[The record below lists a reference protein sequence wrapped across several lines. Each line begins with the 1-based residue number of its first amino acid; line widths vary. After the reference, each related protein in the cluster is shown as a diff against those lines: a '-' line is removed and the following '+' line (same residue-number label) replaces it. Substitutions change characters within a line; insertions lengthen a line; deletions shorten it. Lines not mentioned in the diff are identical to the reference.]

1 MLFNSYAFIMVFLP
15 GALLGY
21 YVSGRINATS
31 AAAWLT
37 LCSLAFYAYW
47 NVVFVSMLLVSI
59 AFNFTMGQILLA
71 SSETGSQ
78 RRLNGLLAFGV
89 GVNLLP
95 LFYFKYLGTI
105 LAFAQTLTLVSPRF
119 DTSII
124 LPLGISFF
132 TFTQIGY
139 LVDCQ
144 QGEGRDLGIIRYG
157 LFVSFFPHLIAGP
170 LLHVREIGTQLLNPA
185 TFRLRAD
192 NFAFGATY
200 FIIGLSKKVV
210 FADQFADLVAIG
222 FQRPDHFALFDSW
235 LYALAYA
242 IQLYFDFSGYSDMAI
257 GLAAMFGIRFP
268 LNFNSPYKARSI
280 IDFWQRWHMTLTR
293 YLSLLLYNPLALAIT
308 RRRMRKKLPLY
319 GRGTPSAGAFLGMV
333 VVPIFFTMILA
344 GIWHGS
350 GLQFL
355 AFGLLHACYLAIN
368 HAWRGYRPPHPPSS
382 RAVAAVSVVWQV
394 LLTFVAVLVAQV
406 FFRANSAG
414 DALHLLAGMAGLHGV
429 EPLAVSVSVVGV
441 LDHLGGLGRF
451 LTQTHHIL
459 GFRTNASVPSL
470 VRVAACLAVIWALPN
485 SQRIMAL
492 IMPPDNQAE
501 RETQTMAPQPGTL
514 APAGV
519 AALAGVLFAADLLLL
534 QQTKVF
540 LYFQF

>member
-1 MLFNSYAFIMVFLP
+1 MLFNSYAFILVFLP

-21 YVSGRINATS
+21 SLCARIGATA

-37 LCSLAFYAYW
+37 LCSFGFYAYW
-47 NVVFVSMLLVSI
+47 NMAFVSMLLVSI
-59 AFNFTMGQILLA
+59 AFNFGMGRLLLA

-78 RRLNGLLAFGV
+78 RRLRGLLALGV
-89 GVNLLP
+89 GFNLLP

-105 LAFAQTLTLVSPRF
+105 LALAQTWTLVSPQF
-119 DTSII
+119 DTRII

-144 QGEGRDLGIIRYG
+144 QGEGRELGIVRYA

-170 LLHVREIGTQLLNPA
+170 LLHVREIGAQLLDPA

-210 FADQFADLVAIG
+210 FADQFADLVAAG

-235 LYALAYA
+235 LYVLAYA

-308 RRRMRKKLPLY
+308 RRRMRKGLPLY
-319 GRGTPSAGAFLGMV
+319 RRGSANAGAFLGMV
-333 VVPIFFTMILA
+333 VVPVFFTMTLA
-344 GIWHGS
+344 GVWHGS
-350 GLQFL
+350 GMQFL
-355 AFGLLHACYLAIN
+355 VFGLLHACYLAIN
-368 HAWRGYRPPHPPSS
+368 HAWRGYAPQPRPRP
-382 RAVAAVSVVWQV
+382 RALAAAIVAGQV

-414 DALHLLAGMAGLHGV
+414 DALDMLGGMAGLHGI
-429 EPLAVSVSVVGV
+429 EPLAVSVTVVNA

-451 LTQTHHIL
+451 LTERHHVL
-459 GFRTNASVPSL
+459 AFRTSAAVPSL
-470 VRVAACLAVIWALPN
+470 VRVAACLAVVWALPN
-485 SQRIMAL
+485 SQRIMGM
-492 IMPPDNQAE
+492 IMPPGNRGG
-501 RETQTMAPQPGTL
+501 RETQTMAPQPGAL
-514 APAGV
+514 APVGV
-519 AALAGVLFAADLLLL
+519 AALAGVMLAADLLLL

>member
-21 YVSGRINATS
+21 YVSGRINAT
-31 AAAWLT
+31 AAAGWLT
-37 LCSLAFYAYW
+37 LCSFGFYAYW
-47 NVVFVSMLLVSI
+47 NVVFVLMLLVSI
-59 AFNFTMGQILLA
+59 AFNFTMGQLLLA

-95 LFYFKYLGTI
+95 LFYFKYLGT
-105 LAFAQTLTLVSPRF
+105 LLTLAQTLTLVSQF
-119 DTSII
+119 DTTII

-144 QGEGRDLGIIRYG
+144 QGEGRDLGIIRYA

-200 FIIGLSKKVV
+200 FILGLSKKVL

-308 RRRMRKKLPLY
+308 RRRMRKGLPLY
-319 GRGTPSAGAFLGMV
+319 RRGTANSGAFLGMV

-344 GIWHGS
+344 GVWHGS

-355 AFGLLHACYLAIN
+355 VFGLLHACYLAIN
-368 HAWRGYRPPHPPSS
+368 HAWRGYGPLHAPAS
-382 RAVAAVSVVWQV
+382 RSVAAATVVGQV

-406 FFRANSAG
+406 FFRAASAG
-414 DALHLLAGMAGLHGV
+414 DALSMLGGMAGLHGV
-429 EPLAVSVSVVGV
+429 EPLAVSVSVVSL

-451 LTQTHHIL
+451 LTETHHVL
-459 GFRTNASVPSL
+459 AFRTSGSVPSL
-470 VRVAACLAVIWALPN
+470 VRVVACLVVIWALPN

-492 IMPPDNQAE
+492 IMPPENQAE
-501 RETQTMAPQPGTL
+501 RETQTMAPQPGAL
-514 APAGV
+514 APMGV
-519 AALAGVLFAADLLLL
+519 AAFAGVLFAADLLLL